1 LLTEGSELG
10 SLLFIGVDIGRTI
23 RAALVDE
30 AGRIWLQSRVL
41 AERRDPRAFLGQVIA
56 VLRALRD
63 SEAARGRVAAI
74 GIGWPGLIDRQ
85 TPRIAL
91 ASHLVDLT
99 ACDVYGEIREALD
112 VPLVFENEANAAA
125 YGEWACGAA
134 HGFRDVFYV
143 TIGTGIGAAL
153 ILDGRVHRGA
163 HGFAGE
169 FGHVKVEPRG
179 IECGCGGRGCLE
191 TIASGPNIVRRVRE
205 RLFSDPAFSLSPL
218 AAQMEGTLTVP
229 HIVQAALEGDELAR
243 AVLRETGRYFGLA
256 IANVLNLLDVE
267 MVCLGGPVMLAG
279 EILLD
284 AVRKEARKHTL
295 RVIFER
301 CRFTIGAL
309 GQDAGI
315 IGAALLA
322 REAVAAMTG

>member
-1 LLTEGSELG
+1 MLESVF
-10 SLLFIGVDIGRTI
+10 FIGVDIGRTI

-30 AGRIWLQSRVL
+30 SGRIWLQSRIL
-41 AERRDPRAFLGQVIA
+41 AERRDPRAFLAQVIA
-56 VLRALRD
+56 VLSALRD
-63 SEAARGRVAAI
+63 SEIARGRVVAI
-74 GIGWPGLIDRQ
+74 GIGWPGLIGRQ
-85 TPRIAL
+85 TSRIEL
-91 ASHLVDLT
+91 ASHLVDVT
-99 ACDVYGEIREALD
+99 GCDVYGEISEALKL
-112 VPLVFENEANAAA
+112 PLVFENEANAAA
-125 YGEWACGAA
+125 YGEWTCGAA
-134 HGFRDVFYV
+134 RGLRDVFYV

-153 ILDGRVHRGA
+153 ILEGRLHRGA

-218 AAQMEGTLTVP
+218 AAQMEDTLTVP
-229 HIVQAALEGDELAR
+229 LIVQAALDGDELAR
-243 AVLRETGRYFGLA
+243 AVLRETGRYFGVA

-279 EILLD
+279 EILLE
-284 AVRKEARKHTL
+284 AVRKAARKHTL
-295 RVIFER
+295 RAIFGG

-322 REAVAAMTG
+322 RDTVAAMSFE

>member
-1 LLTEGSELG
+1 MF
-10 SLLFIGVDIGRTI
+10 FIGVDIGRTI

-30 AGRIWLQSRVL
+30 SGRIWMQSRVL
-41 AERRDPRAFLGQVIA
+41 AERRDPRAFLAQVIA

-63 SEAARGRVAAI
+63 SEIARGRVVAV
-74 GIGWPGLIDRQ
+74 GIGWPGLVNRQ
-85 TPRIAL
+85 TPRLEL
-91 ASHLVDLT
+91 ASHLVDVT
-99 ACDVYGEIREALD
+99 GCDVYGEISEALKL
-112 VPLVFENEANAAA
+112 PLVFENEANAAA
-125 YGEWACGAA
+125 YGEWTCGAA
-134 HGFRDVFYV
+134 RGLRDVFYV

-153 ILDGRVHRGA
+153 ILGGRLQRGA

-191 TIASGPNIVRRVRE
+191 TVASGPNIVRRVRE

-229 HIVQAALEGDELAR
+229 LIVQAAFDGDELAR
-243 AVLRETGRYFGLA
+243 VVLRETGRYFGVA

-284 AVRKEARKHTL
+284 AVRKAARKYTL
-295 RVIFER
+295 RAIFEG
-301 CRFTIGAL
+301 CRFTISAL

-322 REAVAAMTG
+322 RDAVATMAFE

>member
-1 LLTEGSELG
+1 VSSVSE
-10 SLLFIGVDIGRTI
+10 SPFFIGVDIGRTI

-30 AGRIWLQSRVL
+30 TGRVWLQSRIV
-41 AERRDPRAFLGQVIA
+41 AERNDPRAFLAQVIA

-63 SEAARGRVAAI
+63 SEIARGRIAAI
-74 GIGWPGLIDRQ
+74 GIGWPGLVGRQ
-85 TPRIAL
+85 TQRIEL
-91 ASHLVDLT
+91 ASHLVEVT
-99 ACDVYGEIREALD
+99 GCDVYGEVRAALG

-125 YGEWACGAA
+125 YGEWTCGVAR
-134 HGFRDVFYV
+134 GLRDVFYV

-153 ILDGRVHRGA
+153 ILDGRLQRGA

-169 FGHVKVEPRG
+169 FGHVKVEPGG

-229 HIVQAALEGDELAR
+229 LIVQAALDGDELAR
-243 AVLRETGRYFGLA
+243 TVLRETGRYFGMA

-301 CRFTIGAL
+301 CRFTSSAL

-315 IGAALLA
+315 IGAAMLA
-322 REAVAAMTG
+322 RDAVAAMALP

>member
-1 LLTEGSELG
+1 MGDVESG
-10 SLLFIGVDIGRTI
+10 SLFFIGVDVGRTI

-30 AGRIWLQSRVL
+30 AGRILLQSRVL
-41 AERRDPRAFLGQVIA
+41 TERRDPRAFLDQVIA
-56 VLRALRD
+56 LLRALRD
-63 SEAARGRVAAI
+63 SELARGSVVAI
-74 GIGWPGLIDRQ
+74 GIGWPGLVGRQ
-85 TPRIAL
+85 TPRIEL

-99 ACDVYGEIREALD
+99 GCDVYEEIRGALGL
-112 VPLVFENEANAAA
+112 PLVFENEANAAA
-125 YGEWACGAA
+125 YGEWACGVAR
-134 HGFRDVFYV
+134 GCRDVFYV

-153 ILDGRVHRGA
+153 ILGGRLHHGA

-169 FGHVKVEPRG
+169 FGHMKVEPGG

-229 HIVQAALEGDELAR
+229 QIVHAALEGDELAR
-243 AVLRETGRYFGLA
+243 VVLRETGRYFGVA

-279 EILLD
+279 DILLEV
-284 AVRKEARKHTL
+284 VRKEARKHTL
-295 RVIFER
+295 RVIFEK
-301 CRFTIGAL
+301 CRFAIGAL

-322 REAVAAMTG
+322 REAVAAMVR